1 MTGVF
6 RTNSLTSTAERCRG
20 ATDWLAALTI
30 RWEVTRFRR
39 YIDLAVRFS
48 EGSAAARNTLL
59 AQDGVA
65 IYNAVSELGD
75 LLDIYHALAG
85 KYDDQVRDRLRTYVG
100 GPDGYPAE
108 RPGASTRRARDIGSE
123 LRLLARMVR
132 AGVIPDFSL
141 GGAAAGRFGSRT
153 MVFQCKRPQDP
164 SRMMPCFNEAV
175 EQLQGVFATV
185 IRPRMKGV
193 ITIDSSS
200 LVNPELRLPQYERP
214 DDLARQTELRMHSLL
229 GAFSQH
235 WHKAAHDRLVA
246 VLVSQRDVAVVPSRD
261 GPDPYTCESMMLA
274 ELPHCSMLDSS
285 VLREMLA
292 GFQSRHGE
300 LAAQPPN
307 PSCSA

>member
-1 MTGVF
+1 MTGEF
-6 RTNSLTSTAERCRG
+6 HTNCLSATAARCKG

-48 EGSAAARNTLL
+48 EGSAAARNSLL

-85 KYDDQVRDRLRTYVG
+85 KYDDQVRDRLYAYVG
-100 GPDGYPAE
+100 ADGYSADT
-108 RPGASTRRARDIGSE
+108 PGASTRRARDLGAE

-132 AGVIPDFSL
+132 AGVIPDFSF
-141 GGAAAGRFGSRT
+141 GGTAAGRFGSRT
-153 MVFQCKRPQDP
+153 MVFQCKRPEDP

-175 EQLQGVFATV
+175 EQLQGVFATI

-274 ELPHCSMLDSS
+274 ELPACSMLDSS

-292 GFQSRHGE
+292 CFESRHGDV
-300 LAAQPPN
+300 AAEPHN
-307 PSCSA
+307 PSCAA